1 MKQFYSYSID
11 QLKAS
16 TGARIAVVESD
27 VDLYYHMA
35 LSMYYLIERNN
46 ALGRATTCI
55 LPVGPVFQYRR
66 FITLLQH
73 KPLDLS
79 RVHFFFMDEYLVDQS
94 DDAIAVEN
102 PLSFRGFIIRELIQP
117 MPEEMGL
124 NIDQL
129 HFPNPHDPQA
139 YDRLIEDL
147 GGLQLC
153 HAGIG
158 IVGHLAFNEPQP
170 ANTISVEDFK
180 QLPTRILELTP
191 QTITIN
197 SHTALQGAYEEIP
210 KRAVTVGMKQ
220 ILGAETLRLYCNR
233 PWQASVL
240 RKALM
245 LSPTPEF
252 PVTCAQ
258 GHPDVTFTITPVVA
272 ACPEFAL
279 K

>member
-35 LSMYYLIERNN
+35 LSMYHLIERNN
-46 ALGRATTCI
+46 AQGKPTTCI

-66 FITLLQH
+66 FITLLQY

-79 RVHFFFMDEYLVDQS
+79 QVHFFFMDEYLMDQS
-94 DDAIAVEN
+94 DDVVPVEN
-102 PLSFRGFIIRELIQP
+102 PLSFRGFVIRELIHP
-117 MPEEMGL
+117 MPVEMGL
-124 NIDQL
+124 DIDKM
-129 HFPNPHDPQA
+129 HFPNPHDPSA
-139 YDRLIEDL
+139 YDSLMEDL
-147 GGLQLC
+147 GGIQMC

-170 ANTISVEDFK
+170 ADTISVEAFK
-180 QLPTRILELTP
+180 QLPTRTLELTL

-210 KRAVTVGMKQ
+210 RRAITVGMKQ
-220 ILGAETLRLYCNR
+220 ILGADALRIYCNR
-233 PWQASVL
+233 PWQSSVL

-258 GHPDVTFTITPVVA
+258 GHPDVTFTITPAVA

>member
-46 ALGRATTCI
+46 ALGRPTTCI

-124 NIDQL
+124 NTDQL

-147 GGLQLC
+147 GGIQLC